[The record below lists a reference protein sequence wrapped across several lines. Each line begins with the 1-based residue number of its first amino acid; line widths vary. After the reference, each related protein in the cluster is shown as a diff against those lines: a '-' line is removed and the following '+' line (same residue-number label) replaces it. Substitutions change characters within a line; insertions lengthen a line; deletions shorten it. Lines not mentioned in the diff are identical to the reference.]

1 MRISTELLFC
11 ELWIKANGAVIYY
24 YGYHYYFVPAI
35 SAFQSLRKEFHHN
48 GFLQGMLGI
57 IIAVRIKA

>member
-1 MRISTELLFC
+1 MGLLFIIMASIII
-11 ELWIKANGAVIYY
+11 LFLPSL
-24 YGYHYYFVPAI
+24 HL
-35 SAFQSLRKEFHHN
+35 SLRKEFHHN